1 MQEFIA
7 RIFIDHWEK
16 VGVVTLITIVSWVTR
31 MDFRITALEKKPP
44 CPTLDDCSGKML
56 AAEKIN
62 QGRFSSGVREFDSLA
77 IAIRET
83 NKILEVRFSDIDQK
97 YDRIINHLL
106 EIKKNES
113 SRKN

>member
-16 VGVVTLITIVSWVTR
+16 VGIVSLISIISWVTR

-62 QGRFSSGVREFDSLA
+62 QGRFSSSTREFDNLA
-77 IAIRET
+77 SAIKET
-83 NKILEVRFSDIDQK
+83 NKILEVRYSDIDQK

-113 SRKN
+113 SRKS